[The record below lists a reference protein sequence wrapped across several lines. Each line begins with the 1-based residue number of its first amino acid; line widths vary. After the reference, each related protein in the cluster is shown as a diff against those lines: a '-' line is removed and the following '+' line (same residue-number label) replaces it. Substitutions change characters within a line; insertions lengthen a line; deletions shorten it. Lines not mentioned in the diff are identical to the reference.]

1 MKAFFQTSNKMKS
14 NDTYLLFEMIEVQR
28 KKLPSSTVQI
38 KQKGRIVGIVLIP
51 RKQQPGSLS
60 LERGR
65 HPPTAYI
72 INTS

>member
-60 LERGR
+60 LERP
-65 HPPTAYI
+65 PPTNGI
-72 INTS
+72 TS